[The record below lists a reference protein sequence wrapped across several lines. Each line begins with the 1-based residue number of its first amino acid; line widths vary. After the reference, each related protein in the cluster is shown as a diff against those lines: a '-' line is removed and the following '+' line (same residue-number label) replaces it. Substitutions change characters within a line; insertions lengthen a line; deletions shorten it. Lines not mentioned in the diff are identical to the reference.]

1 MNFRYGIAVA
11 ALATLAACGEKPT
24 APPPAADAGNI
35 AAAAQQVA
43 AKEKE
48 AQQAGVEAVV
58 YGLPL
63 VIMDITR
70 AKTTNVAAPGG
81 FDAPVNQFVHVRA
94 FPDASFRDVVRAN
107 VDTLYSSVWLDLSKE
122 PMVLSVP
129 DTRGR
134 YYLMPM
140 IDAWTNIFASPGK
153 RTTGTKAGHFAITGP
168 GWSGPLPK
176 GMQELKSPTNMVW
189 IIGRTQTNGPKD
201 YAAVHA
207 IQDGYKLVPLS
218 AFGKPYTA
226 PKGQVDPAVDM
237 KTPPVEQLKKMTTE
251 MFFNRL
257 AQLLKINP
265 PPPAEAAVLGKLA
278 QIGVVPGEKFDPS
291 KLDPAVAKGLQNA
304 FAVAMEKL
312 DAASKQTGA
321 PVNGWRVPAMVL
333 GNFGTEYG
341 VRAVVALVGLG
352 ANLPADAVYPSAF
365 VDGDGKPL
373 SGANRYVVHF
383 DKGATPPVNAF
394 WSVTM
399 YDAQSF
405 FVDNKLNRYAISSWM
420 PLRRNADGSLDIYI
434 QNESPGK
441 DKEANWLPAPKGDF
455 NVTMRMYWPTDKS
468 PSILDATWKPSA
480 IRQAQ

>member
-48 AQQAGVEAVV
+48 ALQAGVEAVV

>member
-48 AQQAGVEAVV
+48 ALQAGVEAVV

-321 PVNGWRVPAMVL
+321 PINGWRVPAMVL